1 MARRLG
7 RRAPDTDRLAL
18 YDEVAQQAADAL
30 IARYS
35 TSFGLA
41 TRLLPAEQRA
51 HIRAVYALVR
61 LADEVVDGA
70 SVAAGAGRSARALL
84 DDLET
89 QTESA
94 LTSGYSTNVLVHAF
108 AGTARLVGFGTELTA
123 PFFAAMRMD
132 LDVTEHDEVSLRR
145 YVYGSAEVIGL
156 MCLRVFLLSEPAGR
170 RQARYEELAPGA
182 RGLGAAF
189 QKVNF
194 LRDLAEDHETLGR
207 RYLDVDPENLTEE
220 AKGAVLADIAADLHV
235 AAVALPRLPA
245 PSRRAVGVAYALFAE
260 LAARLEATPASE
272 VLRTRVRVP
281 GPVKARL
288 AARAVLRGGGV

>member
-1 MARRLG
+1 MAGRL
-7 RRAPDTDRLAL
+7 RARAVDTDRLAL

-41 TRLLPAEQRA
+41 TRLLPAAQRA
-51 HIRAVYALVR
+51 HIRTIYALVR

-70 SVAAGAGRSARALL
+70 SVAAGAGDQARRLL
-84 DDLET
+84 DDLEA
-89 QTESA
+89 QTETA
-94 LTSGYSTNVLVHAF
+94 MESGYSTNVLVHAF
-108 AGTARLVGFGTELTA
+108 ATTARHVGFGPELTA

-132 LDVTEHDEVSLRR
+132 LDVTEHDEASLRR

-156 MCLRVFLLSEPAGR
+156 MCLRVFLLDEAADR

-182 RGLGAAF
+182 QGLGAAF

-194 LRDLAEDHETLGR
+194 LRDLAEDYETLGR
-207 RYLDVDPENLTEE
+207 RYLDVDPAHLTEE
-220 AKGAVLADIAADLHV
+220 AKAAVLADIAADLHV
-235 AAVALPRLPA
+235 AALALPRLPA
-245 PSRRAVGVAYALFAE
+245 PARRAVGVAYALFAE
-260 LAARLEATPASE
+260 LAARLAATPADE

-281 GPVKARL
+281 GPVKVRL
-288 AARAVLRGGGV
+288 AARAVLRGGGA